1 MTSETVQHYQYWS
14 RLGAQP
20 DQAQMWDLA
29 LALACSNRH
38 HPAMTSETV
47 QHDWRRLEDQPDQ
60 AQMLDLALALVL
72 LK

>member
-1 MTSETVQHYQYWS
+1 
-14 RLGAQP
+14 
-20 DQAQMWDLA
+20 
-29 LALACSNRH
+29 
-38 HPAMTSETV
+38 MTSETV